1 MKYLWD
7 TDTCVYFLN
16 GSQSIQERLSAVGAE
31 SICVTTLTIAELRYG
46 CYKSSHVNQNLE
58 KVRRLQE
65 LLYTLS
71 DLDDEV
77 ATLFGKNKA
86 VLRKQGVT
94 IGDIDLL
101 IGSVAVVRGFIL
113 VTNNVRHY
121 QHIPDLNSENW
132 STPKTA

>member
-1 MKYLWD
+1 
-7 TDTCVYFLN
+7 
-16 GSQSIQERLSAVGAE
+16 
-31 SICVTTLTIAELRYG
+31 
-46 CYKSSHVNQNLE
+46 LE
-58 KVRRLQE
+58 KVRSLQE
-65 LLYTLS
+65 LVYTLS

-77 ATLFGKNKA
+77 ATLFGKSKA

-113 VTNNVRHY
+113 VTNNIRHY

-132 STPKTA
+132 STPRTA